1 MTILF
6 KLLSLP
12 VASPLQ
18 IFIYFSDMSVERRSS
33 HKILAAAIF
42 VRVRR
47 VENGSSITGFVER
60 VRLGLLGKC
69 SFSRRAQEGVFCL
82 LRHVHCDPWH

>member
-1 MTILF
+1 MTCLF
-6 KLLSLP
+6 KLESLP

-18 IFIYFSDMSVERRSS
+18 TFIYFSDMSVERRWS
-33 HKILAAAIF
+33 HELLAVAIF

-60 VRLGLLGKC
+60 VRPDLLDVF
-69 SFSRRAQEGVFCL
+69 FSRRAPDGVFYL
-82 LRHVHCDPWH
+82 LCHVHCDPWH